1 MVQAIRW
8 KISII
13 AWWVW
18 LKVTPEDQFKRDMI
32 AAVAGLRRKYPGGA
46 HD

>member
-1 MVQAIRW
+1 MVHTIRW

-18 LKVTPEDQFKRDMI
+18 LKITPEVQFKRDMI
-32 AAVAGLRRKYPGGA
+32 EAVAGLRHKYPGA
-46 HD
+46 VHD